1 MILCRFATLHVLRSL
16 IAAMLIAPLLAAA
29 TPASDAA
36 IRKLMMATWDK
47 PESRL
52 DVAPVV
58 IAGDWAIAGWTQGDR
73 GGRALMLRSKHGDW
87 SVLACGGDGLKE
99 AKALALTGMSEPTA
113 RTLAALL
120 AKAEAR
126 LPASRLAKF
135 STFDGLV
142 RMDAAGH
149 HPPAASGAKH

>member
-1 MILCRFATLHVLRSL
+1 MIPDRLGNLHVVRLFIATL
-16 IAAMLIAPLLAAA
+16 LIAPLIAVAA
-29 TPASDAA
+29 PADETA
-36 IRKLMMATWDK
+36 IRKVMTSTWDK

-52 DVAPVV
+52 EISPGVV
-58 IAGDWAIAGWTQGDR
+58 SGDWAIAGWTQGER
-73 GGRALMLRSKHGDW
+73 GGRALMLRSRHGDW
-87 SVLACGGDGLKE
+87 SVLACGGDGLKD
-99 AKALALTGMSEPTA
+99 AKALAMTGMPEPTA
-113 RTLAALL
+113 RTLAASL

-149 HPPAASGAKH
+149 HPPAASAAKH